1 MKGFIFD
8 LDGTI
13 YLDEEMIEG
22 AADAIL
28 ALKKRG
34 DKVIFLTNKSI
45 ATRQSYL
52 KKLNRMGIQASI
64 DEIINSNFITAKYLG
79 ENIGENEKVYVIG
92 EPPLFEELVEQNI
105 EITDDPKNARF
116 VVVGWDRNFDYNK
129 LNTAFQA
136 WKYGA
141 KVIATNPDRTCPIKD
156 GEIPD
161 CGAIIGAIE
170 GATGQRIDMVTGKPS
185 KLMANYVVDKLLKLP
200 PENCYMVGDRIETD
214 ILMGNEAGLNS
225 VLVMTGITTEEILAS
240 SPHKP
245 KYVLKSVKEILTL

>member
-13 YLDEEMIEG
+13 YLDDEVIEG
-22 AADAIL
+22 AKDAIL

-45 ATRQSYL
+45 ATRQSYYE
-52 KKLNRMGIQASI
+52 KLVKLGIETSLE
-64 DEIINSNFITAKYLG
+64 EIVNSNFITAKYLRG
-79 ENIGENEKVYVIG
+79 HLGYNEKVYVIG
-92 EPPLFEELVEQNI
+92 ESPLFEELEEQNI
-105 EITDDPKNARF
+105 EITKDPKKAKF
-116 VVVGWDRNFDYNK
+116 VVVGWDRKFDYNK
-129 LNTAFQA
+129 LNDAFQA
-136 WKYGA
+136 WKIGA

-161 CGAIIGAIE
+161 CGAMIGAIE
-170 GATGQRIDMVTGKPS
+170 GATGQKIDLVTGKPS
-185 KLMANYVVDKLLKLP
+185 QLMASYVVDELLKLP
-200 PENCYMVGDRIETD
+200 SEKCYMVGDRIETD

-240 SPHKP
+240 STCKP
-245 KYVLKSVKEILTL
+245 KYVLNSVKEIVTL